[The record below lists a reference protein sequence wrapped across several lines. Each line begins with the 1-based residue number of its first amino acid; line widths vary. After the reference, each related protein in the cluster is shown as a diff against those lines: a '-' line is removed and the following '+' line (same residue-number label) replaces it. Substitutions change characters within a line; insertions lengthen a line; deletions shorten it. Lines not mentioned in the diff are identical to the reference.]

1 MNSLS
6 AKGWTFICLPVV
18 WTKTDG
24 REEEVRNEMCPQHT
38 QGRLQRLIHF
48 SVARQPPPS
57 GEPKGMR
64 PAGKFACMLIDLF
77 DFSSRR
83 FSAGVTFFGPW
94 QAIDMSGSIL
104 VIVFPETGGLLI
116 LWIDNGTHFSL
127 TRKQTESFSASLAS
141 MAGIKCLSLL
151 NNKPYRLQVS
161 YSAFTMARVWWG
173 KFVCV

>member
-77 DFSSRR
+77 DFLRAGFQQVWHSS
-83 FSAGVTFFGPW
+83 AHDKP
-94 QAIDMSGSIL
+94 
-104 VIVFPETGGLLI
+104 
-116 LWIDNGTHFSL
+116 L
-127 TRKQTESFSASLAS
+127 T
-141 MAGIKCLSLL
+141 CLD
-151 NNKPYRLQVS
+151 Q
-161 YSAFTMARVWWG
+161 F
-173 KFVCV
+173 